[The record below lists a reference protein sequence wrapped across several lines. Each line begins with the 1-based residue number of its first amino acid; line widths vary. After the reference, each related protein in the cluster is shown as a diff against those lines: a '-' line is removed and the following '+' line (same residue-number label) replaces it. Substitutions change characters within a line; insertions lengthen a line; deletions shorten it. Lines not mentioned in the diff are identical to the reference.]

1 MTDMARDIDH
11 AGEAHAPDPLAEM
24 LVQSGLITS
33 EQAEAVSR
41 MSDAHGGRYD
51 EVAVELGFIT
61 AEDLRAVLSARRG
74 PSGLPPHASFHQDI
88 VVIHQ
93 PQSRQAED
101 FRSLRNAL
109 TLRWFK
115 KQGGARTLAVVS
127 AERGDGRSVCAANL
141 ATCFAQAGLRT
152 LLIDAD
158 MRFPR
163 QHRLL
168 GLGNHPGLANYLSG
182 RKQESAYQT
191 IGVPETLTVMPV
203 SEPPAN
209 PQELLLGAP
218 LSELIASAER
228 NFEIILIDTPAASE
242 SNDYQPIAA
251 ASRGALVVT
260 REKHTRVRSTARLI
274 NSCED
279 LGIELVGATMLP
291 ATR

>member
-1 MTDMARDIDH
+1 MTEMPR
-11 AGEAHAPDPLAEM
+11 GMEPEEQGHAPDPLAEM

-33 EQAEAVSR
+33 EQAEAVAR
-41 MSDAHGGRYD
+41 MSDVRGGRYD
-51 EVAVELGFIT
+51 ELAVELGFIT
-61 AEDLRAVLSARRG
+61 ADDLRSVLAARRG
-74 PSGLPPHASFHQDI
+74 PPGLPPSSSFHEDV

-115 KQGGARTLAVVS
+115 RQGGARTLAVVS
-127 AERGDGRSVCAANL
+127 ADRGDGRSVCAANL
-141 ATCFAQAGLRT
+141 ATCFAQAGMRT

-182 RKQESAYQT
+182 RTRESAYQT
-191 IGVPETLTVMPV
+191 IGVPETLTVIPV

-218 LSELIASAER
+218 LNELIASAEQ

-260 REKHTRVRSTARLI
+260 RERHTRVRSTARLI

-279 LGIELVGATMLP
+279 LGIEMVGATMLP
-291 ATR
+291 AAR